1 MGFSK
6 VEFQKSYT
14 PSLAQK
20 TLKEGMRSVELRVC
34 SVFSDTIVFLFVKWH
49 SFQGSVVKGTKQV
62 SDRHLHE

>member
-1 MGFSK
+1 MGIVKGES
-6 VEFQKSYT
+6 EKSYAF
-14 PSLAQK
+14 SFVQK

-34 SVFSDTIVFLFVKWH
+34 SVFPTQLFLFVKWH